1 MVRAKF
7 KVTEIIERQFTPGY
21 KQTSIVLTPQYDSKI
36 AEDVSFS
43 KATPSGRIEMQIDNP
58 DALAA
63 LPIGDEFYVDF
74 TPVKAP
80 EAVGA

>member
-7 KVTEIIERQFTPGY
+7 QVTQVITTEYGPHTTPS
-21 KQTSIVLTPQYDSKI
+21 KRIVLEPRYDAKL

-58 DALAA
+58 VAIEQ
-63 LPIGDEFYVDF
+63 LPVGKTFYVDF
-74 TPVKAP
+74 TPV
-80 EAVGA
+80 E